1 MVGRHKCI
9 KETEIALL
17 KQRAEE
23 DHKMLVEVHAA
34 VIGEKD
40 QPGIKGR
47 VDRIETTQSN
57 IVKGVTI
64 FGTIMSICVAIVA
77 IFKRV

>member
-1 MVGRHKCI
+1 MVGKHKCV

-34 VIGEKD
+34 VIGERD

-47 VDRIETTQSN
+47 VDRIETTQAN

-64 FGTIMSICVAIVA
+64 FGTVMSIALAITA
-77 IFKRV
+77 FFKR